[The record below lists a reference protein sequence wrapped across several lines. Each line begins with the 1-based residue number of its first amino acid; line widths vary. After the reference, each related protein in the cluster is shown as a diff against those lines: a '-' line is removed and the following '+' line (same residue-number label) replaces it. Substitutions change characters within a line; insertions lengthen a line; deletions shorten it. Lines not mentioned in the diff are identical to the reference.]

1 MIYLFSKTDCGP
13 CILVKKLLTALEDTR
28 IESINEIL
36 LDEGCD
42 ESNLELA
49 RYFKVTATPTM
60 LVVEDGDII
69 NEYIGGPPIANALKE
84 GVLDYVGVSHE

>member
-13 CILVKKLLTALEDTR
+13 CILVKKLLTALEDNR
-28 IESINEIL
+28 VESISEIL

-42 ESNLELA
+42 QSNLELA
-49 RYFKVTATPTM
+49 RKFKVTATPTM
-60 LVVEDGDII
+60 LVMEDGEVI

-84 GVLDYVGVSHE
+84 GVLKYVGDSHE